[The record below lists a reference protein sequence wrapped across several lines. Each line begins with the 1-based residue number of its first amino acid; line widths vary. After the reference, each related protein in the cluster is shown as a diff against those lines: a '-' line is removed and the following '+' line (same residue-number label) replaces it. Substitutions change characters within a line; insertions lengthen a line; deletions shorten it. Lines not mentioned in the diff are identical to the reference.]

1 VGVRGVF
8 VGVGGTG
15 ETVVWVWVGWGG
27 VVGVS
32 SVGEI

>member
-1 VGVRGVF
+1 M
-8 VGVGGTG
+8 GVGRVFGGVGATG